1 MRELETR
8 YGRMVIPDSENDIV
22 SRFLA
27 QYGEWA
33 ELEVAFVAGA
43 VPKGAAVAD
52 IGAFIGT
59 FALAL
64 QRRKPLGS
72 VCFVEAN
79 PDIVPVLQ
87 ENVRRNC
94 HVPFTVVDALVA
106 PEDFRL
112 KHGLRD
118 MHNMGSASFVARPGH
133 SFQVTVPTPNRRM
146 TLGELDST
154 YGPFDLIK
162 LDTEGMELLILAGEA
177 GIVERENTAFWL
189 ECNEHENSLTLAEY
203 LLAHRRTLYY
213 FAYPSFRP
221 GNFNGVDTPIFAFA
235 YEAGL
240 LAAAGDINISS
251 ELTKGCI
258 LRPIANREDLR
269 VALWHTPR
277 WAPHEWWDLPTEEV
291 VALAT
296 HQLHGGDFDS
306 FLIPGLDESP
316 EGGVDGELADG
327 EALSPEGEA
336 ARQAHKM
343 PFAEVRERFRRT
355 EQMLRR
361 SNAWAKQAAAD
372 RLELLRAE
380 RELRV
385 QANAELGVERELRVE
400 AEARLRAERSSRADA
415 TQAAADRLAL
425 LRTERGLRLEAEKS
439 LSAVTSSTSW
449 RALKRLQAPL
459 MRMPR
464 LRRGLRALA
473 QSGWRAL
480 RAARR

>member
-1 MRELETR
+1 MREVETR

-33 ELEVAFVAGA
+33 ELEVGFVAGV
-43 VPKGAAVAD
+43 VPEGAAVAD
-52 IGAFIGT
+52 VGAFLGT
-59 FALAL
+59 FGLAL
-64 QRRKPLGS
+64 QSRKKLGS

-79 PDIVPVLQ
+79 PEIVSILQ

-94 HVPFTVVDALVA
+94 RVPSTVVDALVA
-106 PEDFRL
+106 PQDFRL
-112 KHGLRD
+112 KRGLRD
-118 MHNMGSASFVARPGH
+118 MHNIGSASFVARPGH
-133 SFQVTVPTPNRRM
+133 SFQVTVPAPNRRM
-146 TLGELDST
+146 SLDELDST

-162 LDTEGMELLILAGEA
+162 LDTEGMELVILTDGVT
-177 GIVERENTAFWL
+177 IVERENTAFWL
-189 ECNEHENSLTLAEY
+189 ECNEHENSLALAEY
-203 LLAHRRTLYY
+203 LLGHGRRLYY

-221 GNFNGVDTPIFAFA
+221 DNFHGDETPIFAFA

-240 LAAAGDINISS
+240 LAPPGNINVAS
-251 ELTKGCI
+251 ELPKGCI
-258 LRPIANREDLR
+258 LRPISNREDLR

-296 HQLHGGDFDS
+296 HQLNGGDFDN

-316 EGGVDGELADG
+316 DSSVDGEVADAG
-327 EALSPEGEA
+327 ALLPESEA
-336 ARQAHKM
+336 ARQGHKM
-343 PFAEVRERFRRT
+343 PFEEARERFRRT

-372 RLELLRAE
+372 RLVLLRAE

-385 QANAELGVERELRVE
+385 QREAQLQ
-400 AEARLRAERSSRADA
+400 AERSSRADA
-415 TQAAADRLAL
+415 KLKQDAAELVAADRLAL
-425 LRTERGLRLEAEKS
+425 LRTERELRLEAEKS
-439 LSAVTSSTSW
+439 LIAEREMLSAVMGSTSW
-449 RALKRLQAPL
+449 RALRRLQTPL
-459 MRMPR
+459 TRMPR

-473 QSGWRAL
+473 QSVRRGLGGAL
-480 RAARR
+480 R